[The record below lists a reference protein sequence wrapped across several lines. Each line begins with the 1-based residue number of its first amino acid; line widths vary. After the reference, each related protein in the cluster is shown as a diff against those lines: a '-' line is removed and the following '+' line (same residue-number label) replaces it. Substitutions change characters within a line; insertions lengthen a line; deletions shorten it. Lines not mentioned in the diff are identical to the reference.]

1 MDIEIIE
8 DEKLHKQFL
17 ITYTR
22 QDIQECIEQQAEEM
36 QPEVKAN
43 GFRPGKVPVDYI
55 IRMYGEKLRID
66 AMNNKVTEDVRGL
79 VEKNNLELAVSPIYK
94 FRERE
99 ETGDDKFYLDVDF
112 YLFPEVPDEKFDT
125 VELEKLAPSENAL
138 EDIVD
143 KNLMMLQVLTSEF
156 EEKADADIEEH
167 DRVNCTI
174 DIAIDGEPAPG
185 LGGDL
190 QVFVGHEQLPEEVE
204 SQLVGMKKGDKKS
217 FEHAYAEDVQNPFFS
232 GVAGKTVTFNIDVTE
247 VSSPII
253 TELSEDK
260 LKSMGFNDAEQLI
273 STLTENTK
281 QMIEK
286 MASEKLH
293 RTVIEHIQNSY
304 DFDVPEF
311 VVDQEAHQLAYNEA
325 SRVGNFDA
333 MKEVT
338 EGAKTIDVSDEHR
351 VRAKNNLTT
360 SFVLTDYAR
369 KNDIVVEEWE
379 VKREMENHLEELT
392 RMNSVRP
399 EQKDKNYNEFVMRV
413 RTLLFEKKVI
423 TSIIEKI
430 KVNETF
436 LSKGEFFEKV
446 KVA

>member
-1 MDIEIIE
+1 MEIEIIQ

-17 ITYTR
+17 IKYTR
-22 QDIQECIEQQAEEM
+22 QDIQDCIEQQAEEM

-55 IRMYGEKLRID
+55 IRMYGEKLRIE
-66 AMNNKVTEDVRGL
+66 AMNGKVTEDLRGII
-79 VEKNNLELAVSPIYK
+79 EKNNLELAVSPVYK
-94 FRERE
+94 FRDRE
-99 ETGDDKFYLDVDF
+99 EVGDDSFYLDVDF
-112 YLFPEVPDEKFDT
+112 YLFPEVPQKSFDG
-125 VELEKLAPSENAL
+125 VELEKLAPSEDAL
-138 EDIVD
+138 DDIVD

-156 EEKADADIEEH
+156 EEKSEEISEH
-167 DRVNCTI
+167 DRVNCKI
-174 DIAIDGEPAPG
+174 DIAIEGVPTPG

-190 QVFVGHEQLPEEVE
+190 QVFVGHEQLPQEVE
-204 SQLVGMKKGDKKS
+204 EQLVGMKKGEEKT
-217 FEHAYAEDVQNPFFS
+217 FEHAYAEDVKNAFFA
-232 GVAGKTVTFNIDVTE
+232 GVAGKTVTFTLNISE

-273 STLTENTK
+273 STLTNNTQ
-281 QMIEK
+281 QMITK

-293 RTVIEHIQNSY
+293 KSVIEYIQSSY

-311 VVDQEAHQLAYNEA
+311 VVDQEAHQIAYNEA
-325 SRVGNFDA
+325 SQVGNYDA

-338 EGAKTIDVSDEHR
+338 EGAKTIEITDEHR
-351 VRAKNNLTT
+351 QRARNNLTT

-369 KNDIVVEEWE
+369 KNDIVIEEWE

-399 EQKDKNYNEFVMRV
+399 EQKEKNYNEFVMRV

-423 TSIIEKI
+423 ASIIEKI

-436 LSKGEFFEKV
+436 LTKDEFFEKV

>member
-1 MDIEIIE
+1 MEIEITQ
-8 DEKLHKQFL
+8 DEKLHKQFVV
-17 ITYTR
+17 TYTR
-22 QDIQECIEQQAEEM
+22 QDIQDCIEQEAQEM

-43 GFRPGKVPVDYI
+43 GFRPGKVPTDYI
-55 IRMYGEKLRID
+55 IRMYGEKLRIE
-66 AMNNKVTEDVRGL
+66 AMNKKVSDDVRGL
-79 VEKNNLELAVSPIYK
+79 IEKNNLELAVNPVYK

-112 YLFPEVPDEKFDT
+112 YLFPDVPESDFSA
-125 VELEKLAPSENAL
+125 VELQKLAPTETAL
-138 EDIVD
+138 DDIVD

-156 EEKADADIEEH
+156 EEKSEGAIEEH
-167 DRVNCTI
+167 DRVSCKI
-174 DIAIDGEPAPG
+174 DIAIEGEPAPA

-204 SQLVGMKKGDKKS
+204 AQLVGMKKGEQKT
-217 FEHAYAEDVQNPFFS
+217 FEHSYAEDVVNPFFA
-232 GVAGKTVTFNIDVTE
+232 GVAGKTVSFDINVAE

-253 TELSEDK
+253 AELSEDK

-273 STLTENTK
+273 GTLTDNTK
-281 QMIEK
+281 QMIGK
-286 MASEKLH
+286 MADENLH
-293 RTVIEHIQNSY
+293 KNVIDHIQKSY

-311 VVDQEAHQLAYNEA
+311 VVDQEAHQIAYNEA
-325 SRVGNFDA
+325 SRLGNFDA

-338 EGAKTIDVSDEHR
+338 EGAKAIEVSDEHR
-351 VRAKNNLTT
+351 ARAKNNLTT

-392 RMNSVRP
+392 RMNNIRP

-413 RTLLFEKKVI
+413 KTLLFEKKVI
-423 TSIIEKI
+423 ASIIEKI

-436 LSKGEFFEKV
+436 LSKDEFFEKV

>member
-8 DEKLHKQFL
+8 DEKLHKKFL
-17 ITYTR
+17 ITYSH
-22 QDIQECIEQQAEEM
+22 QDIQDCIEREAEEM

-43 GFRPGKVPVDYI
+43 GFRPGKVPTDYI
-55 IRMYGEKLRID
+55 IRMYGEKLRIE
-66 AMNNKVTEDVRGL
+66 AMNKKVSDDVRGL
-79 VEKNNLELAVSPIYK
+79 VEKNNLELAVNPVYK

-112 YLFPEVPDEKFDT
+112 YLFPEVPAENFDS
-125 VELEKLAPSENAL
+125 VELEKLSPSETAL

-156 EEKADADIEEH
+156 EEKSDAAIEEH
-167 DRVNCTI
+167 DRVNCKI
-174 DIAIDGEPAPG
+174 DIAIDGEPAPA

-204 SQLVGMKKGDKKS
+204 SQLVGMKKGEKKS
-217 FEHAYAEDVQNPFFS
+217 FEHAYAEDVKNPFFA
-232 GVAGKTVTFNIDVTE
+232 GVAGKTVSFDIDVAE

-253 TELSEDK
+253 AELSEEK
-260 LKSMGFNDAEQLI
+260 LKSMGFTDAEQLI
-273 STLTENTK
+273 STLTANTQ
-281 QMIEK
+281 QMIDK
-286 MASEKLH
+286 MASENLH
-293 RTVIEHIQNSY
+293 KSVIEHIQKTY

-311 VVDQEAHQLAYNEA
+311 VVDQEAHQIAYNEA

-338 EGAKTIDVSDEHR
+338 EGSKTIEVSDEHR
-351 VRAKNNLTT
+351 ARAKNNLTT

-369 KNDIVVEEWE
+369 KNDIIVEEWE

-413 RTLLFEKKVI
+413 KTLLFEKKVI
-423 TSIIEKI
+423 SSIIEKI

-436 LSKGEFFEKV
+436 LSKDEFFEKV